1 MSSPATSIV
10 ETVETIEGPGLL
22 RTYRAPWKGQIVLV
36 CRKCQ
41 KKLHGGKKNRIAR
54 LGKELKKQALQ
65 EEDGPRL
72 RVIQVSCLKVC
83 PKGGVTVC
91 TQSQLARNECCIV
104 RTPADLDALIGQL

>member
-1 MSSPATSIV
+1 MSNVDA
-10 ETVETIEGPGLL
+10 IEGPGVL

-41 KKLHGGKKNRIAR
+41 KKLQGGKKNRIAK
-54 LGKELKKQALQ
+54 LGKELKKQARQ

-91 TQSQLARNECCIV
+91 TQAQLARNECCIV
-104 RTPADLDALIGQL
+104 RTKADVDALVSQL